1 MGHAPA
7 QSCGLASTGGRPG
20 SSTAQAGLV
29 MQPGKRGPAL
39 TRPCSSR
46 TGSRTAGC
54 SRPMPVGQRLG
65 AGQPITRLLPTTAAT
80 GSTARVHGGG
90 RFHSCRWNSRARARR
105 SRALARRRPGGQQG
119 RGVFRLR
126 VGGAVGYVPAL
137 RPRGLAPARQVTRL
151 WTAPGPRR
159 WDGRVW
165 TWVRGQVVVR
175 PRGSRASWGGA
186 AAVTPPSAS
195 AASGRFWGRGKAA
208 GHAAYAAQAR
218 GLGGRRGRRP
228 AWDGS
233 SPCWRGGRCRA
244 WVRDHTSAVQV
255 VIEEAGEWPPS
266 APMAQRPGVRV
277 CACDHTAF
285 GQHGWQPVL
294 RMWQG
299 GQGTRLR
306 RARVR
311 GL

>member
-1 MGHAPA
+1 
-7 QSCGLASTGGRPG
+7 
-20 SSTAQAGLV
+20 

-195 AASGRFWGRGKAA
+195 AASGRFWGARQG
-208 GHAAYAAQAR
+208 GRAR
-218 GLGGRRGRRP
+218 GVRRASTRSRGTARPSASLGRLQPVLAWRP
-228 AWDGS
+228 VPGMGARS
-233 SPCWRGGRCRA
+233 RA
-244 WVRDHTSAVQV
+244 SVQV
-255 VIEEAGEWPPS
+255 VVIEGAGEWPPS